1 MLRITPASVLLVLFV
16 LRPVMRSIILKLAD
30 RRTKDL
36 RENNVQTYPYN
47 IKCLL
52 YIYIPIPIIIMC
64 IPYKFRLRYTVV
76 LCNFVLTL
84 HSSPELYTSKRGK
97 ITIHNDIS
105 LVNEKKKIPAMCSSL
120 E

>member
-1 MLRITPASVLLVLFV
+1 VLFV

-52 YIYIPIPIIIMC
+52 HIYIPTPIIIMC
-64 IPYKFRLRYTVV
+64 TPYKFRLRYTVV

-84 HSSPELYTSKRGK
+84 HSSPELLLYTSKRGK

-105 LVNEKKKIPAMCSSL
+105 LVNEKKIPAMCSSL